1 MFGVSCH
8 FVNNSYGPTFNGCD
22 GFAVDLADDVIIVF
36 VVYKCIFCLCELY
49 FWTRGHVTL
58 YDRLLLPFTFQP
70 VFFVIVHFS
79 ASMCRH
85 LLSFAS
91 LCIVYFIVYFLTNPG
106 EDSLSRLLSF
116 SSLERL
122 ELGPVGFLLFLTFAW
137 ICFLF
142 LLFAFVVFCLFLVC
156 FGSFCCFW
164 FLFCLFV
171 VGFLL
176 FGVSLIF
183 GCCFGDGFLLLLL
196 FVCLFV
202 CLILGGRCCSC
213 YFVVIVVDLI
223 HSLLSLSVI
232 YHINWYPFISRLLL
246 FII

>member
-8 FVNNSYGPTFNGCD
+8 FVNNSYVPTFNGCD

-36 VVYKCIFCLCELY
+36 VVYKCTFCLCVLY

-58 YDRLLLPFTFQP
+58 YDQLLLPFTFQP

-85 LLSFAS
+85 LLSFPS

-122 ELGPVGFLLFLTFAW
+122 ELGPFGLLTSPCDHIIIVSHFCLDFF
-137 ICFLF
+137 FLF
-142 LLFAFVVFCLFLVC
+142 LLGGGGGVVFCFCFACVC
-156 FGSFCCFW
+156 ACTFCFV
-164 FLFCLFV
+164 CLFV
-171 VGFLL
+171 AGFLL

-183 GCCFGDGFLLLLL
+183 GCCFGGGFVVVVV
-196 FVCLFV
+196 VCLFV
-202 CLILGGRCCSC
+202 
-213 YFVVIVVDLI
+213 
-223 HSLLSLSVI
+223 
-232 YHINWYPFISRLLL
+232 
-246 FII
+246 